1 MFYWPE
7 NTCFFQVNLWPPYS
21 VHVHGYTVSQ
31 CPVPLTRWTCF
42 WPQNTCCFLS
52 RNTLWYLR
60 SVLSL
65 HKLTQHFSVGMARMQ
80 VLYYIKSLFYKRWK
94 AIMLQKVILFC
105 YLKLNETMLWL
116 NKVGLLTSSVV
127 LLKGDSYTDCLS
139 YLLLDVV
146 VRILVPVL
154 VSHSRLKIDQST
166 CNRTSVCCKS
176 L

>member
-1 MFYWPE
+1 
-7 NTCFFQVNLWPPYS
+7 
-21 VHVHGYTVSQ
+21 
-31 CPVPLTRWTCF
+31 
-42 WPQNTCCFLS
+42 
-52 RNTLWYLR
+52 
-60 SVLSL
+60 
-65 HKLTQHFSVGMARMQ
+65 
-80 VLYYIKSLFYKRWK
+80 
-94 AIMLQKVILFC
+94 MLQKVILFC